1 MSSMRS
7 SEGDEIQAKG
17 ATDVLVQVG
26 RYSLLKA
33 EDYGTMHEG
42 CTRPYLHGP
51 STSARLPA
59 D

>member
-7 SEGDEIQAKG
+7 SEGDEIQAKE

-33 EDYGTMHEG
+33 EDYGIMDKG
-42 CTRPYLHGP
+42 CTKMTRPYLL
-51 STSARLPA
+51 SA